1 MTAPLHANMHT
12 SPSSPA
18 PASRPLR
25 GDARV
30 EFRWRVNGIG
40 MDATNPLDV
49 QDGMRGVQ
57 AWHPGSYWSGG
68 YKDWTGTDVHG
79 ANLIFRGGTPN
90 GRAVRCTSE
99 VVPLDQA
106 GLAVTFAI
114 PLHVGLGTAERLS
127 VALKVSGQGEEIVV
141 LNLDP
146 RRETHCSSGRF
157 KTVFHLLRLD
167 EAPKDAPGLGF
178 AGMLHLR
185 VYPLLLNYGNRMTF
199 EFHSQT
205 GHMDH
210 EASLFVGSLW
220 SDLSD
225 TDPRAEW
232 ARSGLDEAALADARI
247 DVRRRLD
254 AWNEKALDLSRRLLA
269 EAGRVEVSLAS
280 PRRPWDRG
288 ELRVQAYTGNPAKD
302 VVAGKPNHH
311 CVRMAE
317 ALTAALGRRLS
328 LFRYQQW
335 QPVVKEDDPRQLEP
349 EGWGML
355 EQWMIAA
362 ERCAERV
369 MLAFYLD
376 AFLAAYLEFTRRGTL
391 PLPPE
396 GVPGHTWEH
405 LRIGYVTAISAA
417 LRVCPRLRVVQ
428 MQYEFDNF
436 SSAECHRDAHYRL
449 FKTLYEAVH
458 EINAALPAERRLEV
472 AGLGINTPEN
482 RWDFIDGFLARFA
495 ADPDPRKRLDYLT
508 WHTYLFPGSTPT
520 IARGFG
526 ARLRALLEKHRL
538 PADLIHDDGQVGL
551 AEPSTI
557 EDLSGLDGAARK
569 EAAMA
574 CFTAALHHEY
584 LKEPGRFIPVS
595 GGGWHFGCLT
605 FGRQSALSPYAKGML
620 LRSRLADACLDVA
633 VSPQDPQTGYGLHG
647 FATADDVCVRA
658 LVWTIS
664 PTIFMQEALPLR
676 YPQAELV
683 LRDLPASCRG
693 RPLRVTVHT
702 SDPED
707 AAVQA
712 ILGAPKCQTLPITR
726 GAGERYQIDFTDEE
740 VAALDAIPTREL
752 ELVSHDGVLRVPVPL
767 GEHCMAL
774 VTVETT

>member
-1 MTAPLHANMHT
+1 MLPLPV
-12 SPSSPA
+12 SPV
-18 PASRPLR
+18 SRPLR

-40 MDATNPLDV
+40 MDATDPLV
-49 QDGMRGVQ
+49 VEDGMRGVQ
-57 AWHPGSYWSGG
+57 AWHPASYWSAN
-68 YKDWTGTDVHG
+68 YADWRGAEAVG
-79 ANLIFRGGTPN
+79 ANLLFRGGTPN

-99 VVPLDQA
+99 VVPLDRA
-106 GLAVTFAI
+106 GRAVTFAI

-141 LNLDP
+141 LNLEP
-146 RRETHCSSGRF
+146 RRELHCSSGRF
-157 KTVFHLLRLD
+157 KAVFHLLRLD
-167 EAPKDAPGLGF
+167 EAPQGRPGLGF
-178 AGMLHLR
+178 AGVLHLR
-185 VYPLLLNYGNRMTF
+185 VYPLLLNYGDRMSF
-199 EFHSQT
+199 EFHSRT
-205 GHMDH
+205 GHMDQ

-232 ARSGLDEAALADARI
+232 SRSGLDEAALASARA
-247 DVRRRLD
+247 DFRRRLD

-269 EAGRVEVSLAS
+269 EPGRVEVSLSS

-302 VVAGKPNHH
+302 VIAGKPNHH
-311 CVRMAE
+311 CVHMAE
-317 ALTAALGRRLS
+317 ALVAALGRRLS

-335 QPVVKEDDPRQLEP
+335 QPVVKEDDPAQLEP

-355 EQWMIAA
+355 EQWMLA
-362 ERCAERV
+362 AERV

-376 AFLAAYLEFTRRGTL
+376 SFLAAYLQFSRRGTV

-405 LRIGYVTAISAA
+405 LRAGYVTAISAA

-449 FKTLYEAVH
+449 FKTLCEAVH
-458 EINAALPAERRLEV
+458 EINAALPADRRLEV
-472 AGLGINTPEN
+472 AGLGINTPDN

-508 WHTYLFPGSTPT
+508 WHTYLFPGATPA

-526 ARLRALLEKHRL
+526 LRLRALLEKHRL
-538 PADLIHDDGQVGL
+538 PPDLPVVVDEVGL

-584 LKEPGRFIPVS
+584 LREHGRFIPVS

-605 FGRQSALSPYAKGML
+605 FGRQNALSPYAKGML
-620 LRSRLADACLDVA
+620 LRSRLADHALDST
-633 VSPQDPQTGYGLHG
+633 VSPQDPQTAYGLHA
-647 FATADDVCVRA
+647 FATLDDTALRA
-658 LVWTIS
+658 LVWTVS
-664 PTIFMQEALPLR
+664 PTIFMEEALPLR

-683 LRDLPASCRG
+683 LRDLPASCLG
-693 RPLRVTVHT
+693 RPLRVTVQT

-707 AAVQA
+707 PVLQN
-712 ILGAPKCQTLPITR
+712 ILAAPKCQTLPITR
-726 GAGERYQIDFTDEE
+726 GAGERYQIEFTAEE
-740 VAALDAIPTREL
+740 LAALNAIPSCTL
-752 ELVSHDGVLRVPVPL
+752 ELVSTDGTLRVPVPL

-774 VTVETT
+774 VTVETS